1 MNDNYTCFNFDLFSV
16 YASSKSEEVGV
27 AALMSQEQVLYW
39 NLIEDDDDDD
49 DDGDDDGLLLKL

>member
-1 MNDNYTCFNFDLFSV
+1 MNDTYYTCFNFDLFSV

-39 NLIEDDDDDD
+39 NFNEDDDGG
-49 DDGDDDGLLLKL
+49 DGDDDGLLLKL

>member
-1 MNDNYTCFNFDLFSV
+1 MNDTYYTCFNFDLFSV

-49 DDGDDDGLLLKL
+49 DGDDDGLLLKL

>member
-1 MNDNYTCFNFDLFSV
+1 MNDTYYTCFNFDLFSV

-27 AALMSQEQVLYW
+27 AALMSQEQVLYC
-39 NLIEDDDDDD
+39 NFNEDDDG